1 MQYIGKVRLIA
12 ILALALGLM
21 VSAVSAQDA
30 IAVGDSVEATAED
43 ANVDYTLSLEA
54 GQAVQIY
61 LLTDDFSSLLELRDP
76 AGELVASDE
85 DSGDDFNDA
94 RIIFVA
100 PESGDYRLTVASSF
114 GEPEGAYTLS
124 VAEETVPMIAYGES
138 ITTDG
143 AGMIRFYFQ
152 ITATAGDVLNVFA
165 ETVSDDD
172 DIDITIRDMMGEE
185 LERDDDDGVGNF
197 PYIRRIEIPADGVYN
212 LFVER
217 IFDREMVGAFEIFV
231 EQTEALPVTAEP
243 FVVTLGEVFDVEVFS
258 FDAASGTDYRLTITA
273 DANEVDTTVDVL
285 PAGQDWADIRF
296 TASDYSEISFVF
308 TARATGPTRIVV
320 DNTTWDEEIDYTVSL
335 EIVE

>member
-1 MQYIGKVRLIA
+1 
-12 ILALALGLM
+12 
-21 VSAVSAQDA
+21 
-30 IAVGDSVEATAED
+30 
-43 ANVDYTLSLEA
+43 
-54 GQAVQIY
+54 
-61 LLTDDFSSLLELRDP
+61 
-76 AGELVASDE
+76 
-85 DSGDDFNDA
+85 
-94 RIIFVA
+94 
-100 PESGDYRLTVASSF
+100 
-114 GEPEGAYTLS
+114 
-124 VAEETVPMIAYGES
+124 
-138 ITTDG
+138 
-143 AGMIRFYFQ
+143 
-152 ITATAGDVLNVFA
+152 
-165 ETVSDDD
+165 
-172 DIDITIRDMMGEE
+172 
-185 LERDDDDGVGNF
+185 VGNF